1 MTSGNDVTRL
11 LLDWANGNQGALDEL
26 MPLVYSELHRMA
38 SRYMAGAGAGHTLQA
53 TALVHEAYCRL
64 VGDPPGRRWQDRAH
78 FFRLAAKAMRQ
89 IMIDHARGQLT
100 AKRGGNHHELVLEE
114 GMAVSGERLSALVA
128 LDDALLELH
137 KLHERQAEV
146 VEMRFFGGLTVVE
159 TAEALGTSPETVM
172 RDWRAAK
179 AWLRM
184 QLSEEKAGR
193 GAESDT

>member
-1 MTSGNDVTRL
+1 MTSGDDVTRL

-38 SRYMAGAGAGHTLQA
+38 SRYMARAGAGHTLQP

-64 VGDPPGRRWQDRAH
+64 VADPGRQWQNRTH
-78 FFRLAAKAMRQ
+78 FFRLAAKAMRH

-100 AKRGGNHHELVLEE
+100 AKRGGNQHELALEE
-114 GMAVSGERLSALVA
+114 GMAVLGERMSALVA

-137 KLHERQAEV
+137 NLNQRQAEV
-146 VEMRFFGGLTVVE
+146 VEMRFFGGLTVDE
-159 TAEALGTSPETVM
+159 TAEALATSPETVM

-179 AWLRM
+179 AWLHV
-184 QLSEEKAGR
+184 QLSKENQ
-193 GAESDT
+193 

>member
-1 MTSGNDVTRL
+1 MTLGNDVTRL

-38 SRYMAGAGAGHTLQA
+38 SRHMATASAGHTLQP

-64 VGDPPGRRWQDRAH
+64 VGDPGRQWQNRAH

-100 AKRGGNHHELVLEE
+100 AKRGGNQHALALEE
-114 GMAVSGERLSALVA
+114 GMAVSGERLTALVA
-128 LDDALLELH
+128 LDDALGELH
-137 KLHERQAEV
+137 NLNQRQAEV
-146 VEMRFFGGLTVVE
+146 VEMKFFGGLTVDE

-179 AWLRM
+179 AWLHM
-184 QLSEEKAGR
+184 QLSKEDAPG
-193 GAESDT
+193 GAARDT